1 MTNRISRLKTAL
13 FANTREISL
22 ERALLYTA
30 SHRQTEGEPVI
41 LRRAKATA
49 YILEHVEI
57 SIRDEEL
64 IAGNR
69 TVKPRAGIMSPE
81 MDPYWLLKEL
91 DQFPTRPQD
100 RFAISEEDKRI
111 YREELFPYWEK
122 RSMKD
127 FINGQMTDEVKAATS
142 TQIFSINQTDKGQGH
157 IIIDYPRLLNHGLGE
172 LVAQMQ
178 QHCQQQPENHFY
190 QAALLLLEASQ
201 KHILRYA
208 ELAETMAANCTDAQ
222 RREELLT
229 IAEISRH
236 NAQHKPQTFWQACQL
251 FWYMNIIL
259 QYESNA
265 SSLSLGRFDQYMLPF
280 YQASLTQGEDP
291 AFLKELLESLWVKC
305 NDIVLLRST
314 SSARYFAGFPTGYT
328 ALLGGL
334 TENGRSAVNVLSF
347 LCLDAYQ
354 SVQLPQ
360 PNLGVRTNALI
371 DTPFLMKTA
380 ETIRLGTGIPQIFN
394 DEVVVPAFL
403 NESNASSLSLGR
415 FDQYMLP
422 FYQASLTQGEDPAFL
437 KELLE
442 SLWVKCND
450 IVLLRS
456 TSSARYFAGFP
467 TGYTALLGGL
477 TENGRSAVN
486 VLSFLCLDAYQS
498 VQLPQPNL
506 GVRTNA
512 LIDTPFLMKTA
523 ETIRL
528 GTGIPQIFNDEVV
541 VPAFLNRGVS
551 LEDARDYSV
560 VGCVELSIPGRT
572 YGLHDI
578 AMFNLLKVMEI
589 CLHENEGNAA
599 LTYEGL
605 LEQIRAKISHYITL
619 MVEGSNICDI
629 GHRDW
634 APVPLLSSFISD
646 CLEKGRDITDGGA
659 RYNFSGV
666 QGIGIA
672 NLSDS
677 LHALKGMV
685 FEQQR
690 LSFDELLSVLKAN
703 FATPEGEKVRARLIN
718 RFEKYGN
725 DIDEVDNISAELLR
739 HYCKEVEKYQNPRGG
754 YFTPGSYTVS
764 AHVPLGSVVGATPD
778 GRFAGEQLADGGLS
792 PMLGQDAQ
800 GPTAVLK
807 SVSKL
812 DNTLLSNGTLLNVKF
827 TPATLEGE
835 AGLRKLADF
844 LRAFTQLKLQHIQ
857 FNVVNAD
864 TLREAQQ
871 RPQDYA
877 GLVVRVAGYSAFFV
891 ELSKEI
897 QDDIIRRTAH
907 QL

>member
-1 MTNRISRLKTAL
+1 MTNRTQRLKDAL
-13 FANTREISL
+13 FANPREISL

-30 SHRQTEGEPVI
+30 SYQQTEGEPVM

-49 YILEHVEI
+49 YILDHVNI
-57 SIRDEEL
+57 AIRDEEL

-91 DQFPTRPQD
+91 DQFATRPQD
-100 RFAISEEDKRI
+100 RFDISDEDKQT
-111 YREELFPYWEK
+111 YREVLYPWWEK

-127 FINGQMTDEVKAATS
+127 FINSQMTDEVKAAVG
-142 TQIFSINQTDKGQGH
+142 TQIFSVNQTDKGQGH
-157 IIIDYPRLLNHGLGE
+157 IIIDYPRLLNNGLGA
-172 LVAQMQ
+172 LVEEMRE
-178 QHCQQQPENHFY
+178 HCTRDTENTFY
-190 QAALLLLEASQ
+190 AAALILLEASQ
-201 KHILRYA
+201 RHILRYA
-208 ELAETMAANCTDAQ
+208 VLAEEVATVSHGS
-222 RREELLT
+222 RREELLK
-229 IAEISRH
+229 IAENSRH

-251 FWYMNIIL
+251 FWYMNVIL

-265 SSLSLGRFDQYMLPF
+265 SSLSIGRFDQYMLPF
-280 YQASLTQGEDP
+280 YQASLSQGDDP

-305 NDIVLLRST
+305 NDVVLLRST

-334 TENGRSAVNVLSF
+334 TESGRSAVNVLSF

-360 PNLGVRTNALI
+360 PNLGVRVNELI
-371 DTPFLMKTA
+371 DRPFL
-380 ETIRLGTGIPQIFN
+380 L
-394 DEVVVPAFL
+394 
-403 NESNASSLSLGR
+403 
-415 FDQYMLP
+415 
-422 FYQASLTQGEDPAFL
+422 
-437 KELLE
+437 
-442 SLWVKCND
+442 
-450 IVLLRS
+450 
-456 TSSARYFAGFP
+456 
-467 TGYTALLGGL
+467 
-477 TENGRSAVN
+477 
-486 VLSFLCLDAYQS
+486 
-498 VQLPQPNL
+498 
-506 GVRTNA
+506 
-512 LIDTPFLMKTA
+512 KTA

-551 LEDARDYSV
+551 LEDARDYAV
-560 VGCVELSIPGRT
+560 VGCVELSIPGKT

-589 CLHENEGNAA
+589 AMQENEGNAD
-599 LTYEGL
+599 LSYEEL
-605 LEQIRAKISHYITL
+605 LRHIRAKINHYIAL

-646 CLEKGRDITDGGA
+646 CLVTGRDITDGGA

-677 LHALKGMV
+677 LHALKGLV

-690 LSFDELLSVLKAN
+690 LSFDELLAVLKAN

-725 DIDEVDNISAELLR
+725 DIDDVDNISAELLR
-739 HYCKEVEKYQNPRGG
+739 HYCKEVEKYRNPRGG
-754 YFTPGSYTVS
+754 QFTPGSYTVS
-764 AHVPLGSVVGATPD
+764 AHVPLGAVVGATPD
-778 GRFAGEQLADGGLS
+778 GRLAGEQLADGGLS
-792 PMLGQDAQ
+792 PMLGQDMQ

-812 DNTLLSNGTLLNVKF
+812 DNYLLSNGTLLNVKF
-827 TPATLEGE
+827 TPATLEGD
-835 AGLRKLADF
+835 AGLQKLADF

-871 RPQDYA
+871 RPQDFA

>member
-1 MTNRISRLKTAL
+1 MTNRTQRLKDAL
-13 FANTREISL
+13 FASPREISL

-30 SHRQTEGEPVI
+30 SHQQTEGEPVI
-41 LRRAKATA
+41 IRRAKATA
-49 YILEHVEI
+49 YILDHVKI
-57 SIRDEEL
+57 AIRDEEL

-91 DQFPTRPQD
+91 DQFATRPQD
-100 RFAISEEDKRI
+100 RFEISDEDKQT
-111 YREELFPYWEK
+111 YRDVLYPYWEN

-127 FINGQMTDEVKAATS
+127 FINSQMTDEVKTAVG

-157 IIIDYPRLLNHGLGE
+157 IIIDYPRLLNNGLGVLVEE
-172 LVAQMQ
+172 LRE
-178 QHCQQQPENHFY
+178 HCARDPHNTFY
-190 QAALLLLEASQ
+190 AAALILLEASQ
-201 KHILRYA
+201 RHILRYA
-208 ELAETMAANCTDAQ
+208 ALAEELARVSDVP

-229 IAEISRH
+229 IADISRH
-236 NAQHKPQTFWQACQL
+236 NAQQKPQTFWQACQL

-265 SSLSLGRFDQYMLPF
+265 SSLSIGRFDQYMLPF
-280 YQASLTQGEDP
+280 YLASLSQGDEP
-291 AFLKELLESLWVKC
+291 AFLKEILESLWVKC
-305 NDIVLLRST
+305 NDVVLLRST

-334 TENGRSAVNVLSF
+334 TESGRSAVNVLSF

-360 PNLGVRTNALI
+360 PNLGVRVNELI
-371 DTPFLMKTA
+371 DRPFL
-380 ETIRLGTGIPQIFN
+380 L
-394 DEVVVPAFL
+394 
-403 NESNASSLSLGR
+403 
-415 FDQYMLP
+415 
-422 FYQASLTQGEDPAFL
+422 
-437 KELLE
+437 
-442 SLWVKCND
+442 
-450 IVLLRS
+450 
-456 TSSARYFAGFP
+456 
-467 TGYTALLGGL
+467 
-477 TENGRSAVN
+477 
-486 VLSFLCLDAYQS
+486 
-498 VQLPQPNL
+498 
-506 GVRTNA
+506 
-512 LIDTPFLMKTA
+512 KTA

-551 LEDARDYSV
+551 LEDARDYAV
-560 VGCVELSIPGRT
+560 VGCVELSIPGKT

-589 CLHENEGNAA
+589 AMHENEGNAG
-599 LTYEGL
+599 LSYEGL
-605 LEQIRAKISHYITL
+605 LENIRAKINHYIAL

-646 CLEKGRDITDGGA
+646 CLASGKDITDGGA

-677 LHALKGMV
+677 LHALKGLV

-690 LSFDELLSVLKAN
+690 LSFDELLAVLKAN

-725 DIDEVDNISAELLR
+725 DIDDVDNISAELLR
-739 HYCKEVEKYQNPRGG
+739 HYCKEVEKYRNPRGG
-754 YFTPGSYTVS
+754 QFTPGSYTVS
-764 AHVPLGSVVGATPD
+764 AHVPLGAVVGATPD

-792 PMLGQDAQ
+792 PMLGQDMQ

-812 DNTLLSNGTLLNVKF
+812 DNYLLSNGTLLNVKF
-827 TPATLEGE
+827 TPATLEGDT
-835 AGLRKLADF
+835 GLQKLADF

-857 FNVVNAD
+857 FNVVNAE
-864 TLREAQQ
+864 TLREAQR
-871 RPQDYA
+871 RPQDFA

-897 QDDIIRRTAH
+897 QNDIIRRTAH

>member
-1 MTNRISRLKTAL
+1 MTNRTQRLKDAL
-13 FANTREISL
+13 FASSREISL

-41 LRRAKATA
+41 IRRAKATA
-49 YILEHVEI
+49 YILDHVNI
-57 SIRDEEL
+57 AIRDEEL

-91 DQFPTRPQD
+91 DQFATRPQD
-100 RFAISEEDKRI
+100 RFDISDEDKQI
-111 YREELFPYWEK
+111 YRDVLYPYWEK

-127 FINGQMTDEVKAATS
+127 FINSQMTDEVKAAVG
-142 TQIFSINQTDKGQGH
+142 TQIFSVNQTDKGQGH
-157 IIIDYPRLLNHGLGE
+157 IIIDYPRLLNNGLGA
-172 LVAQMQ
+172 LVAELRE
-178 QHCQQQPENHFY
+178 HCARDAQNTFY
-190 QAALLLLEASQ
+190 AAALILLEASQ
-201 KHILRYA
+201 RHILRYA
-208 ELAETMAANCTDAQ
+208 LLAEVLAASSDAA
-222 RREELLT
+222 RREELLK

-236 NAQHKPQTFWQACQL
+236 NAQRKPQTFWQACQL
-251 FWYMNIIL
+251 FWYMNVIL

-265 SSLSLGRFDQYMLPF
+265 SSLSIGRFDQYMLPF
-280 YQASLTQGEDP
+280 YQASLTQRDDP

-305 NDIVLLRST
+305 NDVVLLRST

-334 TENGRSAVNVLSF
+334 TESGRSAVNVLSY

-360 PNLGVRTNALI
+360 PNLGVRVNELI
-371 DTPFLMKTA
+371 DRPFL
-380 ETIRLGTGIPQIFN
+380 L
-394 DEVVVPAFL
+394 
-403 NESNASSLSLGR
+403 
-415 FDQYMLP
+415 
-422 FYQASLTQGEDPAFL
+422 
-437 KELLE
+437 
-442 SLWVKCND
+442 
-450 IVLLRS
+450 
-456 TSSARYFAGFP
+456 
-467 TGYTALLGGL
+467 
-477 TENGRSAVN
+477 
-486 VLSFLCLDAYQS
+486 
-498 VQLPQPNL
+498 
-506 GVRTNA
+506 
-512 LIDTPFLMKTA
+512 KTA

-551 LEDARDYSV
+551 LEDARDYAV
-560 VGCVELSIPGRT
+560 VGCVELSIPGKT

-589 CLHENEGNAA
+589 AMQENEGNAA
-599 LTYEGL
+599 LSYEGL
-605 LEQIRAKISHYITL
+605 LKHIRTKINHYIAL

-646 CLEKGRDITDGGA
+646 CLDSGKDITDGGA

-677 LHALKGMV
+677 LHALKGLV

-690 LSFDELLSVLKAN
+690 LSFDELLAVLKAN
-703 FATPEGEKVRARLIN
+703 FATPEGEKIRARLIN

-725 DIDEVDNISAELLR
+725 DIDDVDNISAELLR
-739 HYCKEVEKYQNPRGG
+739 HYCKEVEKYRNPRGG
-754 YFTPGSYTVS
+754 QFTPGSYTVS
-764 AHVPLGSVVGATPD
+764 AHVPLGAVVGATPD

-792 PMLGQDAQ
+792 PMLGQDMQ

-812 DNTLLSNGTLLNVKF
+812 DNYLLSNGTLLNVKF
-827 TPATLEGE
+827 TPATLEGD
-835 AGLRKLADF
+835 AGLQKLADF

-871 RPQDYA
+871 RPQDFA

>member
-1 MTNRISRLKTAL
+1 MTNRIPRLKNAL
-13 FANTREISL
+13 FANPREISL

-30 SHRQTEGEPVI
+30 SHQQTEGEPVI

-49 YILEHVEI
+49 HILDHVEI
-57 SIRDEEL
+57 AIRDEEL

-91 DQFPTRPQD
+91 DQFATRPQD
-100 RFAISEEDKRI
+100 RFEISDEDKQT
-111 YREELFPYWEK
+111 YREVLYPYWEN

-127 FINGQMTDEVKAATS
+127 FINSQMTEEVKAAVG
-142 TQIFSINQTDKGQGH
+142 TQIFSVNQTDKGQGH
-157 IIIDYPRLLNHGLGE
+157 IIIDYPRLLNNGLGA
-172 LVAQMQ
+172 LVAEMRERCARDTQ
-178 QHCQQQPENHFY
+178 NTFY
-190 QAALLLLEASQ
+190 AAALILLEASQ
-201 KHILRYA
+201 RHILRYA
-208 ELAETMAANCTDAQ
+208 ALAEELAQSSDAT
-222 RREELLT
+222 RREELL
-229 IAEISRH
+229 AMADISRH

-251 FWYMNIIL
+251 FWYMNVIL

-265 SSLSLGRFDQYMLPF
+265 SSLSIGRFDQYMLPF
-280 YQASLTQGEDP
+280 YQASLTQGDDP

-305 NDIVLLRST
+305 NDVVLLRST

-360 PNLGVRTNALI
+360 PNLGVRVNELI
-371 DTPFLMKTA
+371 DRPFLLKTA

-394 DEVVVPAFL
+394 DEV
-403 NESNASSLSLGR
+403 
-415 FDQYMLP
+415 
-422 FYQASLTQGEDPAFL
+422 
-437 KELLE
+437 
-442 SLWVKCND
+442 
-450 IVLLRS
+450 I
-456 TSSARYFAGFP
+456 
-467 TGYTALLGGL
+467 
-477 TENGRSAVN
+477 
-486 VLSFLCLDAYQS
+486 
-498 VQLPQPNL
+498 
-506 GVRTNA
+506 
-512 LIDTPFLMKTA
+512 
-523 ETIRL
+523 
-528 GTGIPQIFNDEVV
+528 

-551 LEDARDYSV
+551 LEDARDYAV
-560 VGCVELSIPGRT
+560 VGCVELSIPGKT

-589 CLHENEGNAA
+589 AMQENEGNSG

-605 LEQIRAKISHYITL
+605 IEHIRARINHYIAL

-646 CLEKGRDITDGGA
+646 CLETGKDITDGGA

-677 LHALKGMV
+677 LHALKGLV

-690 LSFDELLSVLKAN
+690 LSFDELLAVLKAN

-725 DIDEVDNISAELLR
+725 DIDDVDNISAELLR
-739 HYCKEVEKYQNPRGG
+739 HYCKEVEKYRNPRGG
-754 YFTPGSYTVS
+754 IFTPGSYTVS
-764 AHVPLGSVVGATPD
+764 AHVPLGAVVGATPD
-778 GRFAGEQLADGGLS
+778 GRLAGEQLADGGLS
-792 PMLGQDAQ
+792 PMLGQDMQ

-812 DNTLLSNGTLLNVKF
+812 DNYLLFNGTLLNVKF
-827 TPATLEGE
+827 TPATLEGD
-835 AGLRKLADF
+835 AGLQKLADF

-857 FNVVNAD
+857 FNVVNAE
-864 TLREAQQ
+864 TLREAQR
-871 RPQDYA
+871 RPQDFA

>member
-1 MTNRISRLKTAL
+1 MTNRTQRLKDAL
-13 FANTREISL
+13 FANPREISL
-22 ERALLYTA
+22 ERALLYTD

-41 LRRAKATA
+41 IRRAKATA
-49 YILEHVEI
+49 YILDHVKI
-57 SIRDEEL
+57 AIRDEEL

-91 DQFPTRPQD
+91 DQFATRPQD
-100 RFAISEEDKRI
+100 RFDISEADKQT
-111 YREELFPYWEK
+111 YREVLYPYWEK

-127 FINGQMTDEVKAATS
+127 FINSQMTDDVKAAVG

-157 IIIDYPRLLNHGLGE
+157 IIIDYPRLLNNGLGA
-172 LVAQMQ
+172 LVAEMRE
-178 QHCQQQPENHFY
+178 HCARDEQNTFY
-190 QAALLLLEASQ
+190 AAALILLEASQ
-201 KHILRYA
+201 RHILRYA
-208 ELAETMAANCTDAQ
+208 ALAEALAQQCAAP
-222 RREELLT
+222 RRDELLK
-229 IAEISRH
+229 IADISRH
-236 NAQHKPQTFWQACQL
+236 NAQKKPQTFWQACQL
-251 FWYMNIIL
+251 FWYMNVIL

-265 SSLSLGRFDQYMLPF
+265 SSLSIGRFDQYMLPF
-280 YQASLTQGEDP
+280 YQASLTQGGDA
-291 AFLKELLESLWVKC
+291 AFLKELLECLWVKC
-305 NDIVLLRST
+305 NDVVLLRST

-354 SVQLPQ
+354 NVRLPQ
-360 PNLGVRTNALI
+360 PNLGVRVNELI
-371 DTPFLMKTA
+371 DRSFLLKTA
-380 ETIRLGTGIPQIFN
+380 ETIR
-394 DEVVVPAFL
+394 
-403 NESNASSLSLGR
+403 
-415 FDQYMLP
+415 M
-422 FYQASLTQGEDPAFL
+422 
-437 KELLE
+437 
-442 SLWVKCND
+442 
-450 IVLLRS
+450 
-456 TSSARYFAGFP
+456 
-467 TGYTALLGGL
+467 
-477 TENGRSAVN
+477 
-486 VLSFLCLDAYQS
+486 
-498 VQLPQPNL
+498 
-506 GVRTNA
+506 
-512 LIDTPFLMKTA
+512 
-523 ETIRL
+523 

-551 LEDARDYSV
+551 LEDARDYAV

-589 CLHENEGNAA
+589 AMQENEGNVG
-599 LTYEGL
+599 LSYEGL
-605 LEQIRAKISHYITL
+605 LEHIRAKISHYIAL

-646 CLEKGRDITDGGA
+646 CLETGKDITDGGA

-677 LHALKGMV
+677 LHALKGLV

-690 LSFDELLSVLKAN
+690 LSFDELLAVLKAN

-725 DIDEVDNISAELLR
+725 DIDEVDNISADLLR
-739 HYCKEVEKYQNPRGG
+739 HYCKEVERYRNPRGG
-754 YFTPGSYTVS
+754 QFTPGSYTVS
-764 AHVPLGSVVGATPD
+764 AHVPLGAVVGATPD

-792 PMLGQDAQ
+792 PMLGQDMQ

-812 DNTLLSNGTLLNVKF
+812 DNYLLSNGTLLNVKF
-827 TPATLEGE
+827 TPATLEGD
-835 AGLRKLADF
+835 AGLQKLADF
-844 LRAFTQLKLQHIQ
+844 LRGFTQLKLQHIQ

-871 RPQDYA
+871 RPQDFA

>member
-1 MTNRISRLKTAL
+1 MTNRTQRLKDRL
-13 FANTREISL
+13 FAKPREISL

-30 SHRQTEGEPVI
+30 SHKQTEGEPVMI
-41 LRRAKATA
+41 RRAKATEWV
-49 YILEHVEI
+49 LDHVQI
-57 SIRDEEL
+57 SIRDDEL

-69 TVKPRAGIMSPE
+69 TIKPRAGIVSPE

-100 RFAISEEDKRI
+100 RFNISEEDKRI
-111 YREELFPYWEK
+111 YREELFPYWEN

-127 FINGQMTDEVKAATS
+127 FINSQMTDEVKTAVS
-142 TQIFSINQTDKGQGH
+142 TQIFSVNQTDKGQGH
-157 IIIDYPRLLNHGLGE
+157 IIIDYPRLLENGLSA
-172 LVAQMQ
+172 LVAELKAVNK
-178 QHCQQQPENHFY
+178 QHPQNSFY
-190 QAALLLLEASQ
+190 QAVLILLEASQ
-201 KHILRYA
+201 RHILRYA
-208 ELAETMAANCTDAQ
+208 AMADEMAASCVDEQ
-222 RREELLT
+222 RRKELET

-236 NAQHKPQTFWQACQL
+236 NAVHRPEDFWQASQL

-265 SSLSLGRFDQYMLPF
+265 SSISLGRFDQYMLPY
-280 YQASLTQGEDP
+280 YQASLNRGQDP
-291 AFLKELLESLWVKC
+291 QFLKELLESLWVKC

-334 TENGRSAVNVLSF
+334 TETGRSAVNILSF
-347 LCLDAYQ
+347 LSLDAYQ
-354 SVQLPQ
+354 NVRLPQ
-360 PNLGVRTNALI
+360 PNLGVRVNELI
-371 DTPFLMKTA
+371 DRPFLRKTA

-394 DEVVVPAFL
+394 DEVV
-403 NESNASSLSLGR
+403 
-415 FDQYMLP
+415 
-422 FYQASLTQGEDPAFL
+422 
-437 KELLE
+437 
-442 SLWVKCND
+442 
-450 IVLLRS
+450 I
-456 TSSARYFAGFP
+456 
-467 TGYTALLGGL
+467 
-477 TENGRSAVN
+477 
-486 VLSFLCLDAYQS
+486 
-498 VQLPQPNL
+498 
-506 GVRTNA
+506 
-512 LIDTPFLMKTA
+512 
-523 ETIRL
+523 
-528 GTGIPQIFNDEVV
+528 
-541 VPAFLNRGVS
+541 PAFLNRGVS

-589 CLHENEGNAA
+589 VMLENESNPDI
-599 LTYEGL
+599 TWDGL
-605 LEQIRAKISHYITL
+605 INQIRDKIRYYIRL

-634 APVPLLSSFISD
+634 APVPLLSSFIED
-646 CLEKGRDITDGGA
+646 CVQHGKDITEGGA

-690 LSFDELLSVLKAN
+690 LSFAELIAVLKAN
-703 FATPEGEKVRARLIN
+703 FQTPEGEKIRARLIN

-725 DIDEVDNISAELLR
+725 DIDEVDNISADLLR
-739 HYCKEVEKYQNPRGG
+739 FYCKEVEQYQNPRGG
-754 YFTPGSYTVS
+754 HFTPGSYTVS

-778 GRFAGEQLADGGLS
+778 GRLAGEQLADGGLS
-792 PMLGQDAQ
+792 PMVGQDSQ

-812 DNTLLSNGTLLNVKF
+812 DNYLLSNGTLLNVKF
-827 TPATLEGE
+827 TPATL
-835 AGLRKLADF
+835 AGDGGLNKLADF
-844 LRAFTQLKLQHIQ
+844 LQAFTKLKLQHIQ

-871 RPQDYA
+871 RPQDFA

-891 ELSKEI
+891 ELSQEI

>member
-1 MTNRISRLKTAL
+1 MTNRTQRLKDRL
-13 FANTREISL
+13 FANPREISL

-30 SHRQTEGEPVI
+30 SHKQTEGEPVMI
-41 LRRAKATA
+41 RRAKATA
-49 YILEHVEI
+49 WILDHVQI
-57 SIRDEEL
+57 SIRDDEL

-69 TVKPRAGIMSPE
+69 TIKPRAGIMSPE

-100 RFAISEEDKRI
+100 RFNISEEDKRI
-111 YREELFPYWEK
+111 YREVLFPYWEN

-127 FINGQMTDEVKAATS
+127 FINAQMTDEVKAAVS
-142 TQIFSINQTDKGQGH
+142 TQIFSVNQTDKGQGH
-157 IIIDYPRLLNHGLGE
+157 IIIDYPRLLENGLAA
-172 LVAQMQ
+172 LVAEMKAVSQRHPQ
-178 QHCQQQPENHFY
+178 NNFY
-190 QAALLLLEASQ
+190 QAVLILLEASQ
-201 KHILRYA
+201 RHILRYA
-208 ELAETMAANCTDAQ
+208 ALADDMAAGCGDGQ
-222 RREELLT
+222 RRKELET
-229 IAEISRH
+229 IADISRH
-236 NAQHKPQTFWQACQL
+236 NAVHRPEDFWQACQL

-265 SSLSLGRFDQYMLPF
+265 SSISLGRFDQYMLPY
-280 YQASLTQGEDP
+280 YQASLNRGQDP
-291 AFLKELLESLWVKC
+291 QFLQELLESLWVKC

-334 TENGRSAVNVLSF
+334 TETGRSAVNILSF
-347 LCLDAYQ
+347 LSLDAYQ
-354 SVQLPQ
+354 NVRLPQ
-360 PNLGVRTNALI
+360 PNLGVRINELV
-371 DTPFLMKTA
+371 DRPFLRKTA

-394 DEVVVPAFL
+394 DEVV
-403 NESNASSLSLGR
+403 
-415 FDQYMLP
+415 
-422 FYQASLTQGEDPAFL
+422 
-437 KELLE
+437 
-442 SLWVKCND
+442 
-450 IVLLRS
+450 I
-456 TSSARYFAGFP
+456 
-467 TGYTALLGGL
+467 
-477 TENGRSAVN
+477 
-486 VLSFLCLDAYQS
+486 
-498 VQLPQPNL
+498 
-506 GVRTNA
+506 
-512 LIDTPFLMKTA
+512 
-523 ETIRL
+523 
-528 GTGIPQIFNDEVV
+528 
-541 VPAFLNRGVS
+541 PAFLNRGVS
-551 LEDARDYSV
+551 LDDARDYSV

-589 CLHENEGNAA
+589 VMLENESNPDI
-599 LTYEGL
+599 TWDGL
-605 LEQIRAKISHYITL
+605 INQIRDKIRYYIKL

-634 APVPLLSSFISD
+634 APVPLLSSFIED
-646 CLEKGRDITDGGA
+646 CVQHGQDITEGGA

-685 FEQQR
+685 FEQKR
-690 LSFDELLSVLKAN
+690 LSFAELIAVLKAN
-703 FATPEGEKVRARLIN
+703 FQTPEGEKIRARLIN

-725 DIDEVDNISAELLR
+725 DIDEVDNISADLLR
-739 HYCKEVEKYQNPRGG
+739 FYCKEVEQYHNPRGG
-754 YFTPGSYTVS
+754 RFTPGSYTVS

-778 GRFAGEQLADGGLS
+778 GRLAGEQLADGGLS
-792 PMLGQDAQ
+792 PMLGQDVQ

-812 DNTLLSNGTLLNVKF
+812 DNFLLSNGTLLNVKF
-827 TPATLEGE
+827 TPATL
-835 AGLRKLADF
+835 AGDGGLNKLADF
-844 LRAFTQLKLQHIQ
+844 LQAFTRLKLQHIQ

-871 RPQDYA
+871 RPQDFA

-891 ELSKEI
+891 ELSQEI

>member
-1 MTNRISRLKTAL
+1 MTNRIQRLKDAL
-13 FANTREISL
+13 FASPREISL

-30 SHRQTEGEPVI
+30 SHQQTEGEPVI

-49 YILEHVEI
+49 YILDHVNI
-57 SIRDEEL
+57 AIRDEEL

-91 DQFPTRPQD
+91 DQFSTRPQD
-100 RFAISEEDKRI
+100 RFEIGEADKQI
-111 YREELFPYWEK
+111 YRDVLYPYWEK

-127 FINGQMTDEVKAATS
+127 FINSQMTDEVKAAVG
-142 TQIFSINQTDKGQGH
+142 TQIFSVNQTDKGQGH
-157 IIIDYPRLLNHGLGE
+157 IIIDYPRLLNNGLGA
-172 LVAQMQ
+172 LVEQMREYCARDAQ
-178 QHCQQQPENHFY
+178 NTFY
-190 QAALLLLEASQ
+190 AAALILLEASQ
-201 KHILRYA
+201 RHILRYA
-208 ELAETMAANCTDAQ
+208 ALAETLATVFDDAS
-222 RREELLT
+222 RREELRK

-251 FWYMNIIL
+251 FWYMNVIL

-265 SSLSLGRFDQYMLPF
+265 SSLSIGRFDQYMLPF
-280 YQASLTQGEDP
+280 YQASFSQGDDP

-305 NDIVLLRST
+305 NDVVLLRST

-334 TENGRSAVNVLSF
+334 TESGRSAVNVLSF

-360 PNLGVRTNALI
+360 PNLGVRVNELI
-371 DTPFLMKTA
+371 DRPFL
-380 ETIRLGTGIPQIFN
+380 L
-394 DEVVVPAFL
+394 
-403 NESNASSLSLGR
+403 
-415 FDQYMLP
+415 
-422 FYQASLTQGEDPAFL
+422 
-437 KELLE
+437 
-442 SLWVKCND
+442 
-450 IVLLRS
+450 
-456 TSSARYFAGFP
+456 
-467 TGYTALLGGL
+467 
-477 TENGRSAVN
+477 
-486 VLSFLCLDAYQS
+486 
-498 VQLPQPNL
+498 
-506 GVRTNA
+506 
-512 LIDTPFLMKTA
+512 KTA

-551 LEDARDYSV
+551 LEDARDYAV
-560 VGCVELSIPGRT
+560 VGCVELSIPGKT

-589 CLHENEGNAA
+589 AMQENEGNAA
-599 LTYEGL
+599 LSYEGL
-605 LEQIRAKISHYITL
+605 LDHIRAKINHYIAL

-646 CLEKGRDITDGGA
+646 CLESGKDITDGGA

-677 LHALKGMV
+677 LHALKGLV

-690 LSFDELLSVLKAN
+690 LSFDELLAVLKAN

-725 DIDEVDNISAELLR
+725 DIDDVDNISAELLR
-739 HYCKEVEKYQNPRGG
+739 HYCKEVEKYRNPRGG
-754 YFTPGSYTVS
+754 QFTPGSYTVS
-764 AHVPLGSVVGATPD
+764 AHVPLGAVVGATPD

-792 PMLGQDAQ
+792 PMLGQDMQ

-812 DNTLLSNGTLLNVKF
+812 DNYLLSNGTLLNVKF
-827 TPATLEGE
+827 TPATLEGD
-835 AGLRKLADF
+835 AGLQKLADF

-857 FNVVNAD
+857 FNVVNAE

-871 RPQDYA
+871 RPQDFA

>member
-1 MTNRISRLKTAL
+1 MTNRTQCLKDRL
-13 FANTREISL
+13 FANPREISL

-30 SHRQTEGEPVI
+30 SHKQTEGEPVMI
-41 LRRAKATA
+41 RRAKATA
-49 YILEHVEI
+49 WILDHVQI
-57 SIRDEEL
+57 SIRDDEL

-69 TVKPRAGIMSPE
+69 TIKPRAGIMSPE

-100 RFAISEEDKRI
+100 RFNISEEDKRI
-111 YREELFPYWEK
+111 YREVLFPYWEN

-127 FINGQMTDEVKAATS
+127 FINAQMTDEVKAAVS
-142 TQIFSINQTDKGQGH
+142 TQIFSVNQTDKGQGH
-157 IIIDYPRLLNHGLGE
+157 IIIDYPRLLENGLAA
-172 LVAQMQ
+172 LVAEMKAVSQRHPQ
-178 QHCQQQPENHFY
+178 NNFY
-190 QAALLLLEASQ
+190 QAVLILLEASQ
-201 KHILRYA
+201 RHILRYA
-208 ELAETMAANCTDAQ
+208 ALADDMAAGCGDGQ
-222 RREELLT
+222 RRKELET
-229 IAEISRH
+229 IADISRH
-236 NAQHKPQTFWQACQL
+236 NAVHRPEDFWQACQL

-265 SSLSLGRFDQYMLPF
+265 SSISLGRFDQYMLPY
-280 YQASLTQGEDP
+280 YQASLNRGQDP
-291 AFLKELLESLWVKC
+291 QFLQELLESLWVKC

-334 TENGRSAVNVLSF
+334 TETGRSAVNILSF
-347 LCLDAYQ
+347 LSLDAYQ
-354 SVQLPQ
+354 NVRLPQ
-360 PNLGVRTNALI
+360 PNLGVRINELV
-371 DTPFLMKTA
+371 DRPFLRKTA

-394 DEVVVPAFL
+394 DEVV
-403 NESNASSLSLGR
+403 
-415 FDQYMLP
+415 
-422 FYQASLTQGEDPAFL
+422 
-437 KELLE
+437 
-442 SLWVKCND
+442 
-450 IVLLRS
+450 I
-456 TSSARYFAGFP
+456 
-467 TGYTALLGGL
+467 
-477 TENGRSAVN
+477 
-486 VLSFLCLDAYQS
+486 
-498 VQLPQPNL
+498 
-506 GVRTNA
+506 
-512 LIDTPFLMKTA
+512 
-523 ETIRL
+523 
-528 GTGIPQIFNDEVV
+528 
-541 VPAFLNRGVS
+541 PAFLNRGVS
-551 LEDARDYSV
+551 LDDARDYSV

-589 CLHENEGNAA
+589 VMLENESNPDI
-599 LTYEGL
+599 TWDGL
-605 LEQIRAKISHYITL
+605 INQIRDKIRYYIKL

-634 APVPLLSSFISD
+634 APVPLLSSFIED
-646 CLEKGRDITDGGA
+646 CVQHGQDITEGGA

-685 FEQQR
+685 FEQKR
-690 LSFDELLSVLKAN
+690 LSFAELIAVLKAN
-703 FATPEGEKVRARLIN
+703 FQTPEGEKIRARLIN

-725 DIDEVDNISAELLR
+725 DIDEVDNISADLLR
-739 HYCKEVEKYQNPRGG
+739 FYCKEVEQYHNPRGG
-754 YFTPGSYTVS
+754 RFTPGSYTVS

-778 GRFAGEQLADGGLS
+778 GRLAGEQLADGGLS
-792 PMLGQDAQ
+792 PMLGQDVQ

-812 DNTLLSNGTLLNVKF
+812 DNFLLSNGTLLNVKF
-827 TPATLEGE
+827 TPATL
-835 AGLRKLADF
+835 AGDGGLNKLADF
-844 LRAFTQLKLQHIQ
+844 LQAFTRLKLQHIQ

-871 RPQDYA
+871 RPQDFA

-891 ELSKEI
+891 ELSQEI

>member
-1 MTNRISRLKTAL
+1 MTNRTQRLKDAL
-13 FANTREISL
+13 FASPREISL

-30 SHRQTEGEPVI
+30 SHQQTEGEPVI

-49 YILEHVEI
+49 YILDHVNI
-57 SIRDEEL
+57 AIRDEEL

-91 DQFPTRPQD
+91 DQFSTRPQD
-100 RFAISEEDKRI
+100 RFDISDEDKQI
-111 YREELFPYWEK
+111 YRDVLYPYWEK

-127 FINGQMTDEVKAATS
+127 FINSQMTDEVKAAVG
-142 TQIFSINQTDKGQGH
+142 TQIFSVNQTDKGQGH
-157 IIIDYPRLLNHGLGE
+157 IIIDYPRLLNNGLGA
-172 LVAQMQ
+172 LVEQMREYCARDAQ
-178 QHCQQQPENHFY
+178 NTFY
-190 QAALLLLEASQ
+190 AAALILLEASQ
-201 KHILRYA
+201 RHILRYA
-208 ELAETMAANCTDAQ
+208 ALAETLAIGCDEAS
-222 RREELLT
+222 RREELRK

-251 FWYMNIIL
+251 FWYMNVIL

-265 SSLSLGRFDQYMLPF
+265 SSLSIGRFDQYMLPF
-280 YQASLTQGEDP
+280 YQASLSQGDDP

-305 NDIVLLRST
+305 NDVVLLRST

-334 TENGRSAVNVLSF
+334 TESGRSAVNVLSF

-360 PNLGVRTNALI
+360 PNLGVRVNELI
-371 DTPFLMKTA
+371 DRPFLLKTA
-380 ETIRLGTGIPQIFN
+380 ETIRLGTGIPQI
-394 DEVVVPAFL
+394 L
-403 NESNASSLSLGR
+403 
-415 FDQYMLP
+415 
-422 FYQASLTQGEDPAFL
+422 
-437 KELLE
+437 
-442 SLWVKCND
+442 
-450 IVLLRS
+450 
-456 TSSARYFAGFP
+456 
-467 TGYTALLGGL
+467 
-477 TENGRSAVN
+477 
-486 VLSFLCLDAYQS
+486 
-498 VQLPQPNL
+498 
-506 GVRTNA
+506 
-512 LIDTPFLMKTA
+512 
-523 ETIRL
+523 
-528 GTGIPQIFNDEVV
+528 NDEVV

-551 LEDARDYSV
+551 LEDARDYAV
-560 VGCVELSIPGRT
+560 VGCVELSIPGKT

-589 CLHENEGNAA
+589 AMQENEGNAA
-599 LTYEGL
+599 LSYEGL
-605 LEQIRAKISHYITL
+605 LDHIRAKINHYIAL

-646 CLEKGRDITDGGA
+646 CLESGKDITDGGA

-677 LHALKGMV
+677 LHALKGLV

-690 LSFDELLSVLKAN
+690 LSFDELLAVLKAN

-725 DIDEVDNISAELLR
+725 DIDDVDNISAELLR
-739 HYCKEVEKYQNPRGG
+739 HYCKEVEKYRNPRGG
-754 YFTPGSYTVS
+754 QFTPGSYTVS
-764 AHVPLGSVVGATPD
+764 AHVPLGAVVGATPD

-792 PMLGQDAQ
+792 PMLGQDMQ

-812 DNTLLSNGTLLNVKF
+812 DNYLLSNGTLLNVKF
-827 TPATLEGE
+827 TPATLEGD
-835 AGLRKLADF
+835 AGLQKLADF

-857 FNVVNAD
+857 FNVVNAE

-871 RPQDYA
+871 RPQDFA

>member
-1 MTNRISRLKTAL
+1 MTARIERLKAAM
-13 FANTREISL
+13 FANPREISL
-22 ERALLYTA
+22 ERALLYTV
-30 SHRQTEGEPVI
+30 SHQQTEGEPTI

-49 YILEHVEI
+49 HILDHVEI
-57 SIRDEEL
+57 SIRADEL

-69 TVKPRAGIMSPE
+69 TVKPRAGIVSPE

-91 DQFPTRPQD
+91 EQFPTRPQD
-100 RFAISEEDKRI
+100 RFEISNEDKQI
-111 YREELFPYWEK
+111 YREQLFPYWEK

-127 FINGQMTDEVKAATS
+127 FINEQMTDEVKTAVK

-157 IIIDYPRLLNHGLGE
+157 IIIDYPRLLKNGLGQ
-172 LVAQMQ
+172 LVGEMRSLTAQ
-178 QHCQQQPENHFY
+178 HPDNAFY

-201 KHILRYA
+201 RHILRYSA
-208 ELAETMAANCTDAQ
+208 LAQEMSFACSDAL
-222 RREELLT
+222 RREELAN
-229 IAEISRH
+229 IAEISRTI
-236 NAQHKPQTFWQACQL
+236 ATERPRGFYQACQL

-280 YQASLTQGEDP
+280 YQTSLQQGEEP
-291 AFLKELLESLWVKC
+291 QFLQELLESLWIKC

-328 ALLGGL
+328 ILLGGL
-334 TENGRSAVNVLSF
+334 TETGRSAVNPLSF

-354 SVQLPQ
+354 NTQLPQ
-360 PNLGVRTNALI
+360 PNLGVRVNELI
-371 DTPFLMKTA
+371 DRPFLLKTA
-380 ETIRLGTGIPQIFN
+380 ETIRI
-394 DEVVVPAFL
+394 
-403 NESNASSLSLGR
+403 
-415 FDQYMLP
+415 
-422 FYQASLTQGEDPAFL
+422 
-437 KELLE
+437 
-442 SLWVKCND
+442 
-450 IVLLRS
+450 
-456 TSSARYFAGFP
+456 
-467 TGYTALLGGL
+467 
-477 TENGRSAVN
+477 
-486 VLSFLCLDAYQS
+486 
-498 VQLPQPNL
+498 
-506 GVRTNA
+506 
-512 LIDTPFLMKTA
+512 
-523 ETIRL
+523 

-560 VGCVELSIPGRT
+560 VGCVELSIPGKT

-589 CLHENEGNAA
+589 VLLENEGNAN
-599 LTYEGL
+599 LSYDDL
-605 LEQIRAKISHYITL
+605 LEQIRHKICHYVKL
-619 MVEGSNICDI
+619 MAQGSNICDI

-646 CLEKGRDITDGGA
+646 CLHNGKDITEGGA

-677 LHALKGMV
+677 LHALKGIV
-685 FEQQR
+685 FDQQR
-690 LSFDELLSVLKAN
+690 LSFDELIATLKAN
-703 FATPEGEKVRARLIN
+703 FATPEGKQIRARLIN

-725 DIDEVDNISAELLR
+725 DIDVVDNISADLLR
-739 HYCKEVEKYQNPRGG
+739 FYCKEVETYRNPRGG
-754 YFTPGSYTVS
+754 QFTPGSYTVS
-764 AHVPLGSVVGATPD
+764 AHVPLGAVVGATPD
-778 GRFAGEQLADGGLS
+778 GRYAGEQLADGGLS

-812 DNTLLSNGTLLNVKF
+812 DNYLLSNGTLLNVKF
-827 TPATLEGE
+827 TPSTLEGQS
-835 AGLRKLADF
+835 GLNKLADF
-844 LRAFTQLKLQHIQ
+844 LGAFTKLKLQHIQ
-857 FNVVNAD
+857 FNVVNAE
-864 TLREAQQ
+864 TLRAAQAK
-871 RPQDYA
+871 PQDYA
-877 GLVVRVAGYSAFFV
+877 GLVVRVAGYSAFFA

>member
-1 MTNRISRLKTAL
+1 MTNRIQRLKDAL
-13 FANTREISL
+13 FASPREISL

-30 SHRQTEGEPVI
+30 SHQQTEGEPVI

-49 YILEHVEI
+49 YILDHVNI
-57 SIRDEEL
+57 AIRDEEL

-91 DQFPTRPQD
+91 DQFSTRPQD
-100 RFAISEEDKRI
+100 RFEIGEADKQI
-111 YREELFPYWEK
+111 YRDVLYPYWEK

-127 FINGQMTDEVKAATS
+127 FINSQMTDEVKAAVG
-142 TQIFSINQTDKGQGH
+142 TQIFSVNQTDKGQGH
-157 IIIDYPRLLNHGLGE
+157 IIIDYPRLLNNGLGA
-172 LVAQMQ
+172 LVEQMREYCARDAQ
-178 QHCQQQPENHFY
+178 NTFY
-190 QAALLLLEASQ
+190 AAALILLEASQ
-201 KHILRYA
+201 RHILRYA
-208 ELAETMAANCTDAQ
+208 ALAETLATVFDDAS
-222 RREELLT
+222 RREELRK

-251 FWYMNIIL
+251 FWYMNVIL

-265 SSLSLGRFDQYMLPF
+265 SSLSIGRFDQYMLPF
-280 YQASLTQGEDP
+280 YQASFSQGDDP

-305 NDIVLLRST
+305 NDVVLLRST

-334 TENGRSAVNVLSF
+334 TESGRSAVNVLSF

-360 PNLGVRTNALI
+360 PNLGVRVNELI
-371 DTPFLMKTA
+371 DRPFL
-380 ETIRLGTGIPQIFN
+380 L
-394 DEVVVPAFL
+394 
-403 NESNASSLSLGR
+403 
-415 FDQYMLP
+415 
-422 FYQASLTQGEDPAFL
+422 
-437 KELLE
+437 
-442 SLWVKCND
+442 
-450 IVLLRS
+450 
-456 TSSARYFAGFP
+456 
-467 TGYTALLGGL
+467 
-477 TENGRSAVN
+477 
-486 VLSFLCLDAYQS
+486 
-498 VQLPQPNL
+498 
-506 GVRTNA
+506 
-512 LIDTPFLMKTA
+512 KTA

-551 LEDARDYSV
+551 LEDARDYAV
-560 VGCVELSIPGRT
+560 VGCVELSIPGKT

-589 CLHENEGNAA
+589 AMQENEGNAA
-599 LTYEGL
+599 LSYEGL
-605 LEQIRAKISHYITL
+605 LDHIRAKINHYIAL

-629 GHRDW
+629 GHRVW

-646 CLEKGRDITDGGA
+646 CLESGKDITDGGA

-677 LHALKGMV
+677 LHALKGLV
-685 FEQQR
+685 FEQHR
-690 LSFDELLSVLKAN
+690 LSFDEFLAVLKAN

-725 DIDEVDNISAELLR
+725 DIDDVDNISAELLR
-739 HYCKEVEKYQNPRGG
+739 HYCKEVEKYRNPRGG
-754 YFTPGSYTVS
+754 QFTPGSYTVS
-764 AHVPLGSVVGATPD
+764 AHVPLGAVVGATPD

-792 PMLGQDAQ
+792 PMLGQDMQ

-812 DNTLLSNGTLLNVKF
+812 DNYLLSNGTLLNVKF
-827 TPATLEGE
+827 TPATLEGD
-835 AGLRKLADF
+835 AGLQKLADF

-857 FNVVNAD
+857 FNVVNAE

-871 RPQDYA
+871 RPQDFA